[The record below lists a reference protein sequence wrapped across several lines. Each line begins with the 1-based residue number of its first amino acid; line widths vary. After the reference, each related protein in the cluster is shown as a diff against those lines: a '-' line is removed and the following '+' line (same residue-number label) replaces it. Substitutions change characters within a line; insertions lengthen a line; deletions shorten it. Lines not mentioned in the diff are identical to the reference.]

1 MSLAL
6 LDSCEDG
13 AGVCWRKLELNV
25 SQGFCSDCGEM
36 KVTFTA
42 RYLIAFVSGLST
54 AGASAGALL
63 EPFLGAVHPA
73 KDAPKRRALAREK
86 SSIAAFC

>member
-6 LDSCEDG
+6 LDGCEDG

-36 KVTFTA
+36 KVTFTDC
-42 RYLIAFVSGLST
+42 YLIAFVSGLSS

-63 EPFLGAVHPA
+63 EPFWGLFVQLKAPQATGA
-73 KDAPKRRALAREK
+73 
-86 SSIAAFC
+86 ST